1 MFWKSEKLSMKTK
14 STGTAWKKIVLV
26 MLLLSARGLE
36 VQLSVSVPAAQADSS
51 AIPPVQK
58 PEGIRDKS
66 QWIQIFILPRLR
78 TCP

>member
-1 MFWKSEKLSMKTK
+1 MKLSMKTK
-14 STGTAWKKIVLV
+14 STGMAWKKIVLV

-36 VQLSVSVPAAQADSS
+36 VQLSVSVPAAQEESS

-58 PEGIRDKS
+58 PEGIQDKS